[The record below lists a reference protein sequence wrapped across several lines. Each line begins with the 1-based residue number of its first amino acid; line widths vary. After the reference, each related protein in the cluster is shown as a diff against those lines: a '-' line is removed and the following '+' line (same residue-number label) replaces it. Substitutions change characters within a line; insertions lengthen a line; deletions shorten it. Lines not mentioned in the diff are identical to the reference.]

1 MSVGVNKIKPGEII
15 SMKDYMWAY
24 VGLIVL
30 LLVVA
35 GIILLV
41 RYRKKR
47 IERLGVK
54 GEKMVAKILKP
65 WALLQNYKVIND
77 LYLPLYDKTTQIDH
91 IVIGFFGMIVIETKN
106 MCGEVYGDQKA
117 KEWTYIV
124 GDNKRKLYNPIM
136 QNQAHIDCIRHCLA
150 KENIYNITIDNV
162 VVFANNKVQLYLQKG
177 DGIVIKRKQIK
188 TLLHKSRYEKDRD
201 VDIDRLYHALMKYSV
216 TDKSRIKQHNDGVKE
231 MARNNQK

>member
-1 MSVGVNKIKPGEII
+1 MG
-15 SMKDYMWAY
+15 DYIWVY

-30 LLVVA
+30 VAVIA
-35 GIILLV
+35 GIVLLV

-65 WALLQNYKVIND
+65 WAMVRSYKVIND

-91 IVIGFFGMIVIETKN
+91 VVIGFFGMIVIETKN
-106 MCGEVYGDQKA
+106 MCGEVYGDPRA

-124 GDNKRKLYNPIM
+124 GDNKRKLYNPIK

-150 KENIYNITIDNV
+150 KENIYNVTIDNV
-162 VVFANNKVQLYLQKG
+162 VVFADNKVQLYLQKG
-177 DGIVIKRKQIK
+177 DGTVIKRNRLKK
-188 TLLHKSRYEKDRD
+188 LLRKSRYEKDRD
-201 VDIDRLYHALMKYSV
+201 VDVERIYQALMKYSV
-216 TDKSRIKQHNDGVKE
+216 TDKARLKQHNDGVRE
-231 MARNNQK
+231 MAKSNHK

>member
-1 MSVGVNKIKPGEII
+1 
-15 SMKDYMWAY
+15 MKDYMWAY

-77 LYLPLYDKTTQIDH
+77 FYTCLY
-91 IVIGFFGMIVIETKN
+91 MIRQRRLIISSS
-106 MCGEVYGDQKA
+106 A
-117 KEWTYIV
+117 F
-124 GDNKRKLYNPIM
+124 
-136 QNQAHIDCIRHCLA
+136 LA
-150 KENIYNITIDNV
+150 
-162 VVFANNKVQLYLQKG
+162 
-177 DGIVIKRKQIK
+177 
-188 TLLHKSRYEKDRD
+188 
-201 VDIDRLYHALMKYSV
+201 
-216 TDKSRIKQHNDGVKE
+216 
-231 MARNNQK
+231 